1 MKLKRKV
8 GLIFYAIPIFI
19 LVIILLLELGF
30 AKKSSQ
36 SEGVAY
42 TEKSNITYK
51 VLLKPNNYYEKE
63 YLDDKYN
70 VVASLIDKFIVNY
83 NYVNTFSSE
92 MDYKVKY
99 NVTAS
104 LVIYD
109 SDNSEKP
116 IYTKN
121 YVLVDDKEIK
131 GKGLI
136 AIVDLL
142 NNDVNYDEYSAIVN
156 QLKREVIPDANLII
170 KFNTVFEGNSELL
183 DKPIKSSKTSTLT
196 IPVSQ
201 KTINVDIKKDLN
213 AKEEFVNSHVDVDKK
228 LFILIVATIIVL
240 VLLVIKYIMYVVKT
254 AKKKTKYDQA
264 VNKILREFDRA
275 ITEARGKLRLD
286 RSNNTIEVKDF
297 MELLDVHDNFN
308 IPIVYYKINNYMC
321 VFLVRNNNDIYYTV
335 MKSDDYN

>member
-8 GLIFYAIPIFI
+8 GLVFYAIPI
-19 LVIILLLELGF
+19 IILIVILALELNF
-30 AKKSSQ
+30 AYKSGQ

-42 TEKSNITYK
+42 TEKSDISYK

-92 MDYKVKY
+92 VDYKVKY
-99 NVTAS
+99 DVTAS
-104 LVIYD
+104 LIIYD
-109 SDNSEKP
+109 SDNDEKP

-121 YVLVDDKEIK
+121 YTLIDEKEVT

-136 AIVDLL
+136 AIVNLQD
-142 NNDVNYDEYSAIVN
+142 NAVNYDEYAAIVN
-156 QLKREVIPDANLII
+156 QLKREVIPNANLIV
-170 KFNTVFEGNSELL
+170 KFNTNFEGKSDLL
-183 DKPIKSSKTSTLT
+183 DTPIKSSKSSTLT

-201 KTINVDIKKDLN
+201 KTINVDIRKNTN
-213 AKEEFVNSHVDVDKK
+213 AKEEYVKPKVKINRSVI
-228 LFILIVATIIVL
+228 ILIVSTIVVL
-240 VLLVIKYIMYVVKT
+240 VLFVIKYFVYVLKT
-254 AKKKTKYDQA
+254 MKKKSKYDQA

-275 ITEARGKLRLD
+275 ITEARGKLKLD
-286 RSNNTIEVKDF
+286 RSLNTIEVKDF

-308 IPIVYYKINNYMC
+308 IPIVYYKLSNYMC
-321 VFLVRNNNDIYYTV
+321 VFLVKNNNDVYYVV
-335 MKSDDYN
+335 MRSDDYN